1 MGLRDKFEELNKET
15 TLNRCQKVQEFI
27 DNEISFC
34 YTEIDD
40 IIKDLFN
47 EIDELKKEISIKDN
61 RNRIKEELGD
71 VFFVL
76 CNLANY
82 FKINAEKS
90 IDYSIN
96 EFERRF
102 IYMENRL
109 GSENIKNTS
118 KEKLNKLW
126 KEAKMN
132 K

>member
-1 MGLRDKFEELNKET
+1 M
-15 TLNRCQKVQEFI
+15 
-27 DNEISFC
+27 
-34 YTEIDD
+34 
-40 IIKDLFN
+40 
-47 EIDELKKEISIKDN
+47 
-61 RNRIKEELGD
+61 
-71 VFFVL
+71 L
-76 CNLANY
+76 CNLANC

-102 IYMENRL
+102 IYIEDRL
-109 GSENIKNTS
+109 ASENIKNTG